1 MSPVMSF
8 EILSSTFKNH
18 FIKMTYSL
26 NWKIMKLGE
35 LKSKWSWLAGM
46 GDESLNLRKW
56 NFHTLNVKCC
66 T

>member
-1 MSPVMSF
+1 
-8 EILSSTFKNH
+8 
-18 FIKMTYSL
+18 
-26 NWKIMKLGE
+26 MKLGE

-56 NFHTLNVKCC
+56 NFQTLSVKCC